1 MLLVGA
7 IRLALTR
14 VQTRRTLL
22 WMVVGAFVADF
33 LFIAMQLHLSGGGW
47 WHGATFYVL
56 AVVIAASTVP
66 PRALALITALG
77 AAIYVGKGWLEVTGR
92 WPAPVWSDFPRV
104 DGNIEFLWNY
114 AAFGAIGLSAAA
126 LMQLRLVQ
134 RIGDAQLRLRTVVDA
149 SPYLV
154 MTIDD
159 SGKISAASRVS
170 ERITG
175 YDPEQLVGSPI
186 SLLVHE
192 SETDVLRDVLKRAR
206 SGERLRCEFRGV
218 AADGAERWYGIGLS
232 HIATQRDAREV
243 VAMVRDMTD
252 DHRLTEERRVLA
264 RELEEA
270 RRLELVG
277 RLVSGVAHELNNP
290 LSAILTLAEQME
302 QEEGATESASD
313 ARVIHEQARRAR
325 AIVRDLLQVVRAPA
339 RNALQT
345 DDLNDTVRR
354 VLAAI
359 MTLADAAQRTLHTSY
374 ATEAALFR
382 GEEGAIDQ
390 VVTNLIVNALQATSE
405 NGRIDITV
413 STDEARVRIVIR
425 DDGPGFD
432 STLHAQL
439 FEPFFTTRAPGHGTG
454 LGLAVSRA
462 IVERHGGTIA
472 AQSLH
477 ETEGGAQFTVNLPRA
492 SAEAAIDELP
502 SAVDATGAPVND
514 IVTLDAVFARAD
526 ADAPAVARHVLI
538 IDDESAIR
546 LALSRWFMRRGWTV
560 AQCEDGAQALE
571 VLREQHGDF
580 DLVLCDLKMPGMSGL
595 EVYSALERELP
606 QVLERLV
613 ITTGD
618 VRVPVLEKPFAL
630 AQLAQVIEMLVPL
643 PGVAVSIATKAES
656 TPVGTG

>member
-1 MLLVGA
+1 
-7 IRLALTR
+7 
-14 VQTRRTLL
+14 
-22 WMVVGAFVADF
+22 
-33 LFIAMQLHLSGGGW
+33 
-47 WHGATFYVL
+47 
-56 AVVIAASTVP
+56 
-66 PRALALITALG
+66 
-77 AAIYVGKGWLEVTGR
+77 
-92 WPAPVWSDFPRV
+92 
-104 DGNIEFLWNY
+104 
-114 AAFGAIGLSAAA
+114 
-126 LMQLRLVQ
+126 
-134 RIGDAQLRLRTVVDA
+134 
-149 SPYLV
+149 
-154 MTIDD
+154 
-159 SGKISAASRVS
+159 
-170 ERITG
+170 
-175 YDPEQLVGSPI
+175 
-186 SLLVHE
+186 
-192 SETDVLRDVLKRAR
+192 
-206 SGERLRCEFRGV
+206 
-218 AADGAERWYGIGLS
+218 
-232 HIATQRDAREV
+232 
-243 VAMVRDMTD
+243 MTD

-359 MTLADAAQRTLHTSY
+359 MTRADAAQRTLHTSY
-374 ATEAALFR
+374 SNEAALFR

-405 NGRIDITV
+405 NGRIDIAV

-432 STLHAQL
+432 STLQAQL

-472 AQSLH
+472 AESLH
-477 ETEGGAQFTVNLPRA
+477 ETEGGAQFTVSLPRA
-492 SAEAAIDELP
+492 SAEPAIDLSP
-502 SAVDATGAPVND
+502 SPVDASGAPVNE
-514 IVTLDAVFARAD
+514 IATLDEIFARAD
-526 ADAPAVARHVLI
+526 ASVDAPAVARHVLI

-546 LALSRWFMRRGWTV
+546 LALSRWFVRRGWTV

-618 VRVPVLEKPFAL
+618 VASADVAAFLSNVRVPVLEKPFAL
-630 AQLAQVIEMLVPL
+630 AQLAQVIEMLAPL
-643 PGVAVSIATKAES
+643 PVVSVSIATKAES